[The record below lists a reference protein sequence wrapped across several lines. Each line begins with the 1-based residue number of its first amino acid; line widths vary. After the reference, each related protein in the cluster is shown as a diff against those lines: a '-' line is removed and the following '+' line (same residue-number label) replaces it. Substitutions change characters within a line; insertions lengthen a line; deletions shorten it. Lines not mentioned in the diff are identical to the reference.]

1 MYVLSKLGNLILLI
15 WKDRVSKS
23 NEITI
28 DLDDTLKGD
37 FTIEFP
43 KTPKKILV
51 EVKQTQM
58 GLIVL

>member
-1 MYVLSKLGNLILLI
+1 MILLI
-15 WKDRVSKS
+15 LKDRVSKS
-23 NEITI
+23 SEITI